1 MFSKIVFCILLFFAG
16 YVQAQSISIR
26 FVVPFGTGGLVD
38 NVNRRFA
45 EALEEELGRKIL
57 VESKPGAAGYIGLKQ
72 IATAKADEIQLS
84 ILDANAIAN
93 VILLHGDITL
103 DSFRYIIQLGTTTS
117 LALAVKKGSDLRT
130 IADWRNHKGKSLM
143 VGVNGLGGVHH
154 YYNWIFKNQI
164 PQTAIT
170 EVAYRGMGDMI
181 TNLVGGHIDAG
192 WSNLASLESHE
203 QAGKIDIVAI
213 IQSANSTTNYPTF
226 DSQGIRMPETT
237 KWLLISN
244 KSINDTMI
252 KQIEASVKRLIQ
264 DSKFVQIIR
273 NTGLLLEANLVDQAQ
288 KTMQSS
294 IKQQQEFVEYL
305 RTQRK

>member
-1 MFSKIVFCILLFFAG
+1 M
-16 YVQAQSISIR
+16 
-26 FVVPFGTGGLVD
+26 
-38 NVNRRFA
+38 
-45 EALEEELGRKIL
+45 
-57 VESKPGAAGYIGLKQ
+57 
-72 IATAKADEIQLS
+72 
-84 ILDANAIAN
+84 
-93 VILLHGDITL
+93 
-103 DSFRYIIQLGTTTS
+103 
-117 LALAVKKGSDLRT
+117 
-130 IADWRNHKGKSLM
+130 
-143 VGVNGLGGVHH
+143 
-154 YYNWIFKNQI
+154 
-164 PQTAIT
+164 
-170 EVAYRGMGDMI
+170 
-181 TNLVGGHIDAG
+181 
-192 WSNLASLESHE
+192 ASLESHE

-252 KQIEASVKRLIQ
+252 KQIEAGVKRLIQ